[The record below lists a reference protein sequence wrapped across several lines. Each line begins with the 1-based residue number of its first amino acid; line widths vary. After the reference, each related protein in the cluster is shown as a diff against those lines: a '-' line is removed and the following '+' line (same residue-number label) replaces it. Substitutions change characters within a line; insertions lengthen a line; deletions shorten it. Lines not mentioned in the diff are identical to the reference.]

1 MKMLKTCKM
10 DFLGIRPYM
19 TWKPIAFFILF
30 SVGFTYIGDYS
41 VFPMVF
47 AMTISLMIMT
57 YPFVTGEDSGTERL
71 YRMIGMEDEDTVRGR
86 YLYSIV
92 VFLVATLAAIVIMNV
107 VNLAKNGELLIGES
121 LASGGLYLAMY
132 ILFTD
137 INLPIFFAVGH
148 KKAKAVAGAVLIT
161 ATLIVV
167 GISGFAASAF
177 PKEVKA
183 LYQWA
188 SAHVLLIVLL
198 GIVFLALMTVLS
210 YTVALKKFKKRD
222 L

>member
-1 MKMLKTCKM
+1 M

-41 VFPMVF
+41 FFPMVF
-47 AMTISLMIMT
+47 AMTMSLMIMT

-86 YLYSIV
+86 YLYSFV
-92 VFLVATLAAIVIMNV
+92 VFLIATLAALVIMNG
-107 VNLAKNGELLIGES
+107 VNLAKSGALIIGES
-121 LASGGLYLAMY
+121 LAVGGLYLAMY
-132 ILFTD
+132 ILFMD
-137 INLPIFFAVGH
+137 INVPIFFAVGH
-148 KKAKAVAGAVLIT
+148 KKAKAVAGVALIA

-177 PKEVKA
+177 PKEVKG

-188 SAHVLLIVLL
+188 SSHVLLIVLL
-198 GIVFLALMTVLS
+198 GIVFLAFMTMLS
-210 YTVALKKFKKRD
+210 YSVALKKFKKRD

>member
-1 MKMLKTCKM
+1 MLKTCKM

-30 SVGFTYIGDYS
+30 SVGFTYFMDLS
-41 VFPMVF
+41 FFPMVF
-47 AMTISLMIMT
+47 AMTLSLMIMT

-86 YLYSIV
+86 YLYSFV
-92 VFLVATLAAIVIMNV
+92 VFLVATLAALVIMNG
-107 VNLAKNGELLIGES
+107 VNLAKSGALIIGES
-121 LASGGLYLAMY
+121 LAVGGLYLAMY
-132 ILFTD
+132 ILFMD
-137 INLPIFFAVGH
+137 INVPIFFAVGH
-148 KKAKAVAGAVLIT
+148 KKAKGVAGVALIA

-167 GISGFAASAF
+167 CISGFAASAF
-177 PKEVKA
+177 PKEIKA
-183 LYQWA
+183 LYLWA
-188 SAHVLLIVLL
+188 TSHVVLIVLL
-198 GIVFLALMTVLS
+198 GIVFLVLMTMLS

>member
-1 MKMLKTCKM
+1 MLKTCKM
-10 DFLGIRPYM
+10 DFFGIRSYL

-30 SVGFTYIGDYS
+30 STGFTYFMDLS
-41 VFPMVF
+41 FFPMVF
-47 AMTISLMIMT
+47 AMTMSLMIMT

-71 YRMIGMEDEDTVRGR
+71 YRMIGMEDEDTVKGR
-86 YLYSIV
+86 YLYSFV
-92 VFLVATLAAIVIMNV
+92 VFLVATLAALVIMNG
-107 VNLAKNGELLIGES
+107 VNLVKNGELLIGES

-148 KKAKAVAGAVLIT
+148 KKAKGVAGGALIATTGIVIAV
-161 ATLIVV
+161 
-167 GISGFAASAF
+167 SGFVASAF

-183 LYQWA
+183 LYLWA

-198 GIVFLALMTVLS
+198 GIVLLVLMTLLS
-210 YTVALKKFKKRD
+210 YTMALKKFKKRD

>member
-1 MKMLKTCKM
+1 MLKTCKM
-10 DFLGIRPYM
+10 DFLGIRPYI

-30 SVGFTYIGDYS
+30 SVGFTYFMDLS
-41 VFPMVF
+41 FFPMVF
-47 AMTISLMIMT
+47 AMTMSLMIMT

-86 YLYSIV
+86 YLYSIA
-92 VFLVATLAAIVIMNV
+92 VFLVATLVALVIMNG
-107 VNLAKNGELLIGES
+107 VNLLKNGELLIGES

-132 ILFTD
+132 ILFMD
-137 INLPIFFAVGH
+137 INVPIFFAVGH
-148 KKAKAVAGAVLIT
+148 KKAKAVAGVVLIA

-177 PKEVKA
+177 PEEVKA
-183 LYQWA
+183 LYLWA
-188 SAHVLLIVLL
+188 SGNVFLIVLL
-198 GIVFLALMTVLS
+198 GIVLLVLMTLLS
-210 YTVALKKFKKRD
+210 YTVALIKFKERD

>member
-1 MKMLKTCKM
+1 MLKTCKM

-19 TWKPIAFFILF
+19 TWKPVAFFILF
-30 SVGFTYIGDYS
+30 SVGFTYFMDLS
-41 VFPMVF
+41 FFPMVF
-47 AMTISLMIMT
+47 AMTLSLMIMT

-86 YLYSIV
+86 YLYSFV
-92 VFLVATLAAIVIMNV
+92 VFLVATLAALVIMNG
-107 VNLAKNGELLIGES
+107 VNLAKSGELLIGES

-132 ILFTD
+132 ILFMD
-137 INLPIFFAVGH
+137 INVPIFFAVGH
-148 KKAKAVAGAVLIT
+148 KKAKAVAGVALIA

-177 PKEVKA
+177 PKEVKG

-188 SAHVLLIVLL
+188 SSHVLLIVLF
-198 GIVFLALMTVLS
+198 GIVFLVLMTMLS
-210 YTVALKKFKKRD
+210 YGIALKKFKRRD

>member
-1 MKMLKTCKM
+1 MLKTCKM
-10 DFLGIRPYM
+10 DFFGIRPYM

-30 SVGFTYIGDYS
+30 SVGFTFIGDYS

-47 AMTISLMIMT
+47 AMTMSLMIMT

-71 YRMIGMEDEDTVRGR
+71 YRMIGMEDEDTVKGR

-92 VFLVATLAAIVIMNV
+92 VFLVATLAALVIMNG
-107 VNLAKNGELLIGES
+107 VNLVKNGELLIGES

-148 KKAKAVAGAVLIT
+148 KKAKAVAGAVLIA

-198 GIVFLALMTVLS
+198 GIVFLALMTMLS

>member
-1 MKMLKTCKM
+1 MLKTCKM

-30 SVGFTYIGDYS
+30 SVGFTYFMDLS
-41 VFPMVF
+41 FFPMVF
-47 AMTISLMIMT
+47 AMTMSLMIMT

-86 YLYSIV
+86 YLYSFV
-92 VFLVATLAAIVIMNV
+92 VFLVATLAALVIMNG
-107 VNLAKNGELLIGES
+107 VNLAKNGELIIGES
-121 LASGGLYLAMY
+121 LAVGGLYLAMY
-132 ILFTD
+132 ILFMD
-137 INLPIFFAVGH
+137 INVPIFFAVGH
-148 KKAKAVAGAVLIT
+148 KKAKGVAGVALIA

-183 LYQWA
+183 LYRWT
-188 SAHVLLIVLL
+188 SGHVLLIVLL
-198 GIVFLALMTVLS
+198 GIVFLVLMTMLS
-210 YTVALKKFKKRD
+210 YSVALKKFKKRD

>member
-1 MKMLKTCKM
+1 MLKTCKM
-10 DFLGIRPYM
+10 DFLGIRPYI

-30 SVGFTYIGDYS
+30 SIGFTYFMDLS
-41 VFPMVF
+41 FFPMVF
-47 AMTISLMIMT
+47 AMTLSLMVMT

-86 YLYSIV
+86 YLYSFV
-92 VFLVATLAAIVIMNV
+92 VFFVATLVALVIMNG
-107 VNLAKNGELLIGES
+107 VNLAKSGTLIIGES
-121 LASGGLYLAMY
+121 LAVGGLYLTMY
-132 ILFTD
+132 ILFMD

-148 KKAKAVAGAVLIT
+148 KKAKAVAGVALIA

-167 GISGFAASAF
+167 GMSGFATSAF

-188 SAHVLLIVLL
+188 SVHVLLIVLL
-198 GIVFLALMTVLS
+198 GIVFLAFMTMLS
-210 YTVALKKFKKRD
+210 YTVALKKFKRRD

>member
-1 MKMLKTCKM
+1 MFKTCKM
-10 DFLGIRPYM
+10 DFFGIRPYM

-30 SVGFTYIGDYS
+30 SVGFTFIGDYS
-41 VFPMVF
+41 VFPIVF
-47 AMTISLMIMT
+47 AMTMSLMIMT

-71 YRMIGMEDEDTVRGR
+71 YRMIGMEDEDTVKGR

-92 VFLVATLAAIVIMNV
+92 VFLVATLAALVIMNG
-107 VNLAKNGELLIGES
+107 VNLVKNGELLIGES

-148 KKAKAVAGAVLIT
+148 KKAKAVAGAVLIA

-198 GIVFLALMTVLS
+198 GIVFLALMTMLS

>member
-1 MKMLKTCKM
+1 MLKTCKM

-30 SVGFTYIGDYS
+30 SVGFTYFMDLS
-41 VFPMVF
+41 FFPMVF
-47 AMTISLMIMT
+47 AMTLSLMIMT

-86 YLYSIV
+86 YLYSFV
-92 VFLVATLAAIVIMNV
+92 VFLVATLAALVIMNG
-107 VNLAKNGELLIGES
+107 VNLAKSGALIIGES
-121 LASGGLYLAMY
+121 LAVGGLYLAMY
-132 ILFTD
+132 ILFMD
-137 INLPIFFAVGH
+137 INVPIFFAVGH
-148 KKAKAVAGAVLIT
+148 KKAKAVAGVALIA

-167 GISGFAASAF
+167 GISGFATSAF
-177 PKEVKA
+177 PEEVKA
-183 LYQWA
+183 LYLWA
-188 SAHVLLIVLL
+188 ISHVLLIVLL
-198 GIVFLALMTVLS
+198 GIVFLAFMTMLS

>member
-1 MKMLKTCKM
+1 MFKTCKM
-10 DFLGIRPYM
+10 DFFGIRPYM

-30 SVGFTYIGDYS
+30 SMGFTYFMDLS
-41 VFPMVF
+41 FFPMVF
-47 AMTISLMIMT
+47 AMTMSLMIMT

-86 YLYSIV
+86 YLYTVV
-92 VFLVATLAAIVIMNV
+92 VFIVAIFVGLVIMNG
-107 VNLAKNGELLIGES
+107 VNLAKNGELLVGES

-132 ILFTD
+132 ILFMD

-148 KKAKAVAGAVLIT
+148 KKAKGIAGGALIATTGIVIAV
-161 ATLIVV
+161 
-167 GISGFAASAF
+167 SGFAASAF

-183 LYQWA
+183 LYLWTMG
-188 SAHVLLIVLL
+188 HVLLIVLF
-198 GIVFLALMTVLS
+198 GIVFLVLMTMLS
-210 YTVALKKFKKRD
+210 YTAALKRFKKRD

>member
-1 MKMLKTCKM
+1 MLKTCKM
-10 DFLGIRPYM
+10 DFLGIRPYI
-19 TWKPIAFFILF
+19 TWRPIAFFILF
-30 SVGFTYIGDYS
+30 SIGFTYFMDLS
-41 VFPMVF
+41 FFPMVF
-47 AMTISLMIMT
+47 AMTLSLMIMT

-86 YLYSIV
+86 YLYSFV
-92 VFLVATLAAIVIMNV
+92 VFLVATLAALVIMNG
-107 VNLAKNGELLIGES
+107 VNLAKSGALIIGES
-121 LASGGLYLAMY
+121 LAVGGLYLAMY
-132 ILFTD
+132 ILFMD
-137 INLPIFFAVGH
+137 INVPIFFAVGH
-148 KKAKAVAGAVLIT
+148 KKAKGVTGVALIA

-183 LYQWA
+183 LYLWA
-188 SAHVLLIVLL
+188 SSHVLLIVLL
-198 GIVFLALMTVLS
+198 GIVFLAFMTMLS

>member
-1 MKMLKTCKM
+1 
-10 DFLGIRPYM
+10 M

-30 SVGFTYIGDYS
+30 SVGFTFIGDYS

-47 AMTISLMIMT
+47 AMTMSLMIMT

-71 YRMIGMEDEDTVRGR
+71 YRMIGMEDEDTVKGR

-92 VFLVATLAAIVIMNV
+92 VFLVATLAALVIMNG
-107 VNLAKNGELLIGES
+107 VNLVKNGELLIGES

-148 KKAKAVAGAVLIT
+148 KKAKAVAGVVLIA

-198 GIVFLALMTVLS
+198 GIVFLALMTMLS